1 MKKVLAV
8 VAALL
13 LAGMSAVVL
22 VLQLAR
28 ELESDSLFDLGPD
41 WE

>member
-1 MKKVLAV
+1 MKKALAV

-13 LAGMSAVVL
+13 LAGLLAVAL

-41 WE
+41 WD

>member
-13 LAGMSAVVL
+13 LVGMSAVVL